1 MSAPYRASQS
11 AALASAIA
19 SALAPAL
26 AVAIAVAV
34 ALAAAPGV
42 AAKADRAVRAERI
55 LTVSGAPIENGVILI
70 EDGKI
75 AKVGPASRVRIP
87 DGVEVL
93 DAKVVTPGLVD
104 VHTVVGLAGI
114 YNSDEGQVQ
123 DQDQLE
129 TSSPVQPELRAVD
142 AYDPLEPLVRWVRDL
157 GTTTVHTGHAPGAV
171 ISGQTL
177 LAKTRGERVD
187 QAVLRPAVALAAT
200 LGGGVR
206 RHFDSPGTSAKTASA
221 LREALVR
228 AQGYRAKRDAPGEG
242 KGDGEGDGKGEGKR
256 PDRDLGLEAL
266 VQALDGEL
274 ALMVTAHAAND
285 IATALRLQREFGFR
299 LWLSG
304 AAESYRM
311 IEPIREAGVPVLLHA
326 TMIRAGGE
334 ARNAAFDT
342 AAKLAAAGI
351 PFAIET
357 GEEGYVPKARVL
369 LYEAQAAV
377 HFGLAPDAALEAV
390 TLSPARILGIA
401 DRVGS
406 IEPGKDAD
414 LVLFDGDPFE
424 YTSHVCGVLI
434 DGEPVSRECR

>member
-1 MSAPYRASQS
+1 MSAPHRASQS
-11 AALASAIA
+11 AALASG
-19 SALAPAL
+19 LVPAL
-26 AVAIAVAV
+26 AVVSALAV

-55 LTVSGAPIENGVILI
+55 LTVSGPPIENGVILI

-206 RHFDSPGTSAKTASA
+206 RNFDSPGTSAKTASA

-228 AQGYRAKRDAPGEG
+228 AQGYRAKRDAAES
-242 KGDGEGDGKGEGKR
+242 DGDGKGEGKGKGKR

-266 VQALDGEL
+266 VQVLDGEL

-304 AAESYRM
+304 AAEAYRM